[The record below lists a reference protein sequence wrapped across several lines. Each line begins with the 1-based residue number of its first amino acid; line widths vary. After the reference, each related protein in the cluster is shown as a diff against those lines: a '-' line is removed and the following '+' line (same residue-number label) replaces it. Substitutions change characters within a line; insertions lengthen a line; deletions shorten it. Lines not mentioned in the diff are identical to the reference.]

1 MNDSVDYADIQGLLR
16 FGHGRLTRARFALL
30 RVRDASAARAWL
42 RSAPVTS
49 AQSVQ
54 PPPDTALQV
63 AFTAPGLAALGV
75 PPEVID
81 GFSIAFRSG
90 MAHDSRAR
98 QLGDSGQNAPARW
111 QWGGPDDR
119 VDLLAMF
126 YARPEAFDAFVA
138 ANTGPPWPQAFD
150 VRWLDTEH
158 LDGVEPFGFADGIS
172 DPKPDWALA
181 RQPPHSE
188 FAYGNEVALGEFV
201 LGYRNEYGLY
211 TDRPLL
217 TPDARSAGLPAAADA
232 PDKKD
237 LGCNGTYLVLRQLE
251 QDVRGFWQF
260 MHRAS
265 GGDADA
271 AEALA
276 SAMVGRRRDGT
287 PLAATRSEPIPGV
300 DDTPAQA
307 RLNRF
312 TYNADAAGARCP
324 YGAHVRRANPRNA
337 DFPSR
342 PRSLLKKLLVM
353 LGFAT
358 PGFRDDLVSSVRFH
372 RILRRGRPYGG
383 GLDPQ
388 AALGP
393 APADE
398 APRGLYFLCLNANIA
413 RQFEFV
419 QNAWMASSTFSGLTG
434 ESDALLGNRQPL
446 ADGTPTCAFT
456 RQRDG
461 ALRDRIDGLPPFVTV
476 RGGAYFFL
484 PGLRALRYIAGDD
497 GDS

>member
-1 MNDSVDYADIQGLLR
+1 MNDLIDYADIQGLLR

-54 PPPDTALQV
+54 PPPDTALQL

-75 PPEVID
+75 PGEVID

-98 QLGDSGQNAPARW
+98 QLGDSGPNAPVTW
-111 QWGGPDDR
+111 QWGGPDDQ
-119 VDLLAMF
+119 VDVLAMF
-126 YARPEAFDAFVA
+126 YARPEAFDDFVVA
-138 ANTGPPWPQAFD
+138 TTGPPWQQAFD

-158 LDGVEPFGFADGIS
+158 LDGIEPFGFADGIS
-172 DPKPDWALA
+172 EPKPDWALERRPA
-181 RQPPHSE
+181 HRE
-188 FAYGNEVALGEFV
+188 YAYGNQLALGEFV

-217 TPDARSAGLPAAADA
+217 ASDARSASLPAAVEA
-232 PDKKD
+232 PDRKD
-237 LGCNGTYLVLRQLE
+237 LGRNGTYLVLRQLE

-260 MHRAS
+260 MHRTS

-276 SAMVGRRRDGT
+276 AAMVGRRRDGT
-287 PLAATRSEPIPGV
+287 PLAATRSASIPGI

-312 TYNADAAGARCP
+312 TYDEDAAGTRCP

-342 PRSLLKKLLVM
+342 PRSLLRKLLVM

-383 GLDPQ
+383 ALDPQ

-398 APRGLYFLCLNANIA
+398 APRGLFFVCLNANIA

-434 ESDALLGNRQPL
+434 ESDPLLGNRQPL
-446 ADGTPTCAFT
+446 ANGTPTCAFT

-461 ALRDRIDGLPPFVTV
+461 ELRDRVEGLPRFVTV

-484 PGLRALRYIAGDD
+484 PGLRALRYIAHDED
-497 GDS
+497 A